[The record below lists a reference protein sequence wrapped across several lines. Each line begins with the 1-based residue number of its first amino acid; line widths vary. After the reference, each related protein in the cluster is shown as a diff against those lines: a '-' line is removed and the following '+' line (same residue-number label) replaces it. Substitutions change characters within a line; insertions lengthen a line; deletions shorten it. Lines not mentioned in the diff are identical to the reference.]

1 MNIVKATHQLAM
13 DMNSLAELSKAKG
26 FHADAKDFFIKAF
39 ELEKKAAF
47 MTSASDEDP
56 IPHFILLRSAAALA
70 YKSGLFQES
79 ERLIEICLTE
89 NPPAF
94 ILDDLK
100 EIQNLLSE
108 IDKRENGQESTF
120 DYEIAGVLTK
130 VNAEEN
136 EITIKDDLQEQN
148 YAILVPRDLLKSII
162 QQFWFQKVQIQV
174 RQTYHGV
181 MVLEHIKS
189 AA

>member
-1 MNIVKATHQLAM
+1 MNIVRATHQLAM
-13 DMNSLAELSKAKG
+13 DMSALAELSKAKG

-47 MTSASDEDP
+47 MTSASDEDSV
-56 IPHFILLRSAAALA
+56 PHFILLRSAAALA
-70 YKSGLFQES
+70 FKSGLFQES
-79 ERLIEICLTE
+79 ERLIEICLAE
-89 NPPAF
+89 NPPTF
-94 ILDDLK
+94 IKDDLK
-100 EIQNLLSE
+100 EIQNLLSKT
-108 IDKRENGQESTF
+108 DKKGNLQKPIF

-136 EITIKDDLQEQN
+136 EITVKDDLQEQN
-148 YAILVPRDLLKSII
+148 YAILVPKDLLKGII
-162 QQFWFQKVQIQV
+162 QQFWFQKVRIHV

-181 MVLEHIKS
+181 MVLKHIKP